1 MFPRVARV
9 KTEET
14 GWRLIA
20 LLQAA
25 CPFNKFALVMYAPDD
40 GYEVVP
46 TGPLH
51 PIDDAAARQTVLAFH
66 KTAGA
71 R

>member
-9 KTEET
+9 RTEET
-14 GWRLIA
+14 GWRLVA

-25 CPFNKFALVMYAPDD
+25 CPFNKFALVMYAPNS

-51 PIDDAAARQTVLAFH
+51 PIDKVAAQGTVTEFQRS
-66 KTAGA
+66 AG